1 MRRNAA
7 LMICLFGAGLMLTGC
22 INIKADAS
30 RLGGRQEVRE
40 IPPPNPDADP
50 RRIAG
55 LPREN
60 IQLRQNL
67 AQLEHNYRAWQ
78 AAIDRQKDEKKALE
92 NQRDD
97 LEKQRDRAKKALKGD
112 D

>member
-1 MRRNAA
+1 
-7 LMICLFGAGLMLTGC
+7 LLCLLGAGLLLTGC

-30 RLGGRQEVRE
+30 RLGGGQEVRE

-60 IQLRQNL
+60 VQLRLNL
-67 AQLEHNYRAWQ
+67 ARLEQDYQAWQ

-97 LEKQRDRAKKALKGD
+97 LEKQRDRAKDALKD
-112 D
+112 RD

>member
-1 MRRNAA
+1 MCRNVT
-7 LMICLFGAGLMLTGC
+7 LLCLLGAGLMLTGC

-40 IPPPNPDADP
+40 TPPPNPASDP
-50 RRIAG
+50 RSIAD

-60 IQLRQNL
+60 VQLRQNL
-67 AQLEHNYRAWQ
+67 VRLERDHQAWQ
-78 AAIDRQKDEKKALE
+78 AALDRQKDEKKALE

-97 LEKQRDRAKKALKGD
+97 LENQRDRAKKALKD
-112 D
+112 HD

>member
-1 MRRNAA
+1 MCRNVT
-7 LMICLFGAGLMLTGC
+7 LLCLLGAGLMLTGC

-30 RLGGRQEVRE
+30 RLGGRQEVRK
-40 IPPPNPDADP
+40 IPTPNLDADP

-55 LPREN
+55 LLREN
-60 IQLRQNL
+60 AQLRQNL
-67 AQLEHNYRAWQ
+67 AWLEQNYQAWQ